1 MISDLEWLIKLQ
13 KVDTRIFILTGEE
26 RKSEANIAKLKIA
39 IEELL
44 FKKLKIS
51 NELKEKQNYIVELKD
66 DIEDH
71 KRILEQ
77 KKLDLTNDRKTK
89 KEHIRRE
96 IKKLEKAVIVFS
108 EKVVENVKEEKEI
121 KKRKESAQKEIETVQ
136 QNVED
141 EENEIKKIVKKSKR
155 SFNKLIKERDI
166 TDSNIRKPF
175 LNHYN
180 RIRKIR
186 NGIAI
191 TFVDD
196 TGLCTGCKIHVPYQ
210 LRQKIKQMDD
220 YNICEGCGRIL
231 VVEEVLD

>member
-1 MISDLEWLIKLQ
+1 MNLDLEWLIKLQ
-13 KVDTRIFILTGEE
+13 KVDAKIYALTGEE
-26 RKSEANIAKLKIA
+26 RKSEINVTKLEISV
-39 IEELL
+39 EELL
-44 FKKLKIS
+44 FQKLKII
-51 NELKEKQNYIVELKD
+51 NELKEKKDYIIELKD

-108 EKVVENVKEEKEI
+108 EKVIENEIEEKEI
-121 KKRKESAQKEIETVQ
+121 KKRKDLAQKEI
-136 QNVED
+136 D
-141 EENEIKKIVKKSKR
+141 SSKLIIEEKKNSIKKIIKNSKKN
-155 SFNKLIKERDI
+155 FNKLMKEREEIDR
-166 TDSNIRKPF
+166 NIRKPF

-191 TFVDD
+191 TYVDE

-210 LRQKIKQMDD
+210 LRQKIKLLDD

-231 VVEEVLD
+231 VTKEVLA